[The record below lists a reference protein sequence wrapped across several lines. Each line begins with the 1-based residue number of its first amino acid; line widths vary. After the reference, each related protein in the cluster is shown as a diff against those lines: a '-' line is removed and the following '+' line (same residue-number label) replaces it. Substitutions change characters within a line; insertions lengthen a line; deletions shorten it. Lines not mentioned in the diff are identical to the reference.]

1 VIQGGYVMDRH
12 KRIVRAHK
20 KMNIL
25 SRIFGTRKTDKLTE
39 VDKPKSDQSAGTPV
53 NKSSWFLT
61 HTETIAN
68 EFLFLETELEF
79 KKLKNEFV
87 GREHWTVYGKDQ
99 IKVEIWSDVG
109 DLPFVLIR
117 NTQLP
122 YDESKH
128 LDNRDN
134 IEAFNSKASQ
144 LRHYWTKR
152 REPIQKRFMDNWL
165 KKDNLDLSELN
176 KDYENFG
183 KQEHIEYLRQAAI
196 TVRENIELK
205 KGKIKN
211 VP

>member
-1 VIQGGYVMDRH
+1 
-12 KRIVRAHK
+12 
-20 KMNIL
+20 MNIL
-25 SRIFGTRKTDKLTE
+25 AKIFGTRKTERFTE
-39 VDKPKSDQSAGTPV
+39 VDKPKSGQSDGTPV

-61 HTETIAN
+61 HTETIAK
-68 EFLFLETELEF
+68 EFKFLETELNF

-87 GREHWTVYGKDQ
+87 GREHWTVYGKEP

-117 NTQLP
+117 NTELP

-134 IEAFNSKASQ
+134 IEAFNLIARR
-144 LRHYWTKR
+144 LRQDWTKR
-152 REPIQKRFMDNWL
+152 REPIQKRFMDNWF

-176 KDYENFG
+176 NDYENFG
-183 KQEHIEYLRQAAI
+183 KGHKKYLKQAAM

>member
-1 VIQGGYVMDRH
+1 
-12 KRIVRAHK
+12 
-20 KMNIL
+20 MNIL
-25 SRIFGTRKTDKLTE
+25 AKIFGTRKTEKLTE
-39 VDKPKSDQSAGTPV
+39 VGNPKSDQSDGTPV

-61 HTETIAN
+61 HTETIAK
-68 EFLFLETELEF
+68 EFKFLETELNF
-79 KKLKNEFV
+79 KKFKNEFV
-87 GREHWTVYGKDQ
+87 GREYWTVFEKKT
-99 IKVEIWSDVG
+99 IKIEIWSDVG

-117 NTQLP
+117 NTELP

-134 IEAFNSKASQ
+134 IEAFNSIARR
-144 LRHYWTKR
+144 LRQDWTKR

-176 KDYENFG
+176 NDYENFG
-183 KQEHIEYLRQAAI
+183 KGEHKEYLRQAAM